1 MPRAASA
8 RRYAQAL
15 FQIAQE
21 NDTLDIWAEELIYLS
36 SILEQDALLQFLDS
50 PQVPMN
56 NKFKV
61 IEEALGEA
69 TSQLGKNL
77 VCILSSRS
85 MTYSLPNISAEY
97 KRILNNDKG
106 IEEATVVSAIQ
117 LSAEHIAKVQ
127 SFLEI
132 IVTKKVTINDRVDP
146 SIIGGFI
153 ARVGDHL
160 IDGSTLTRLR
170 ELRRE
175 LSY

>member
-21 NDTLDIWAEELIYLS
+21 NNTLDVWGEELLYLS
-36 SILEQDALLQFLDS
+36 SVLEDNSFSQFLDS
-50 PQVPMN
+50 PQVPL
-56 NKFKV
+56 NKKFHA
-61 IEEALGEA
+61 IEEVLGDA
-69 TSQLGKNL
+69 VGQLGKNL
-77 VCILSSRS
+77 ICILSSRS
-85 MTYSLPNISAEY
+85 ITSSLPNISAEY
-97 KRILNNDKG
+97 KRILDSDKG
-106 IEEATVVSAIQ
+106 IEEATVVSAVQ
-117 LSAEHIAKVQ
+117 LSDEYI
-127 SFLEI
+127 
-132 IVTKKVTINDRVDP
+132 KKVISMLEVIVDKKVRLNSHIDS

-170 ELRRE
+170 ELRRN